1 MQNEEIRPTLTQ
13 ILVRLD
19 TLKESLNLAA
29 KEIELGELELRMNAK
44 DFWDNQELANNTLK
58 TVKAIRELTVPWT
71 KAHGLTKDALEMLD
85 LAEMEADQDII
96 DEVATTTEELQQTI
110 EELDIKSL
118 LRDQYDNSN
127 VFFSIHAGAGGTE
140 SCDWA
145 QMLHRMYDRFFERHG
160 YKASALTVL
169 PGDGAGIKGITLK
182 VEGDFAY
189 GYLKSEIG
197 VHRLV
202 RISPFDSNK
211 RRHTS
216 FVSVDV
222 IPEITDEIDVEI
234 NPKDIRLDTYRASG
248 AGGQH
253 VNKTDSAVRITHLET
268 NIVVQCQ
275 SERSQMSNKATAM
288 KMLQAKL
295 WQHEEIKR
303 QDELSSLNG
312 QKSSISWGSQI
323 RSYVLQPYQMIKDH
337 RTDLEIGNIQAVLDG
352 DIFQFLKKYLQWSV
366 RNSD

>member
-1 MQNEEIRPTLTQ
+1 MNASDFWNHSEKANSTLKKVKTIKELLVPWDRSNTAIQDTLDMLELAEIESDQDMIDEIMQSTEKLVEEI
-13 ILVRLD
+13 
-19 TLKESLNLAA
+19 
-29 KEIELGELELRMNAK
+29 
-44 DFWDNQELANNTLK
+44 
-58 TVKAIRELTVPWT
+58 
-71 KAHGLTKDALEMLD
+71 
-85 LAEMEADQDII
+85 
-96 DEVATTTEELQQTI
+96 EV
-110 EELDIKSL
+110 LDIKSL
-118 LRDQYDNSN
+118 LRGEYDDSN

-160 YKASALTVL
+160 YKASAMTVL

-182 VEGDFAY
+182 VEGPFAY
-189 GYLKSEIG
+189 GYLRSEIG

-222 IPEITDEIDVEI
+222 IPDLDEDLDIEI
-234 NPKDIRLDTYRASG
+234 NQKDLRVDTYRASG

-253 VNKTDSAVRITHLET
+253 VNKTDSAVRITHIPT

-275 SERSQMSNKATAM
+275 SERSQISNRATCM
-288 KMLQAKL
+288 KMLKAKL
-295 WQHEEIKR
+295 WQHEEVKR
-303 QDELSSLNG
+303 QEEISSLSG

-337 RTDLEIGNIQAVLDG
+337 RTDHEVGNVQAVLDG
-352 DIFQFLKKYLQWSV
+352 DIFAFLKKYLQWNV
-366 RNSD
+366 KANEQKNNEA